1 MSEAIIRVFQ
11 RFPALRP
18 YALLSFAIGILV
30 LFFLLP
36 LLIMLLYSFAQRG
49 TYGGIKPVE
58 DFTQYLTSLQ
68 WLSNYIRSFEPI
80 YLEIYARSLWMAVF
94 TTLLCLL
101 IGYPIAYFISLKVK
115 PTWKNTL
122 LTLVVVPFW
131 TSFLIRTYAWI
142 IILRSEGL
150 INHALMAL
158 GWINSPIETLLYSE
172 FAVMLGLVYGELP
185 FMILPLYA
193 SIEKLDT
200 ALLEASSDLGANPF
214 WTFIK
219 VTLPATLPG
228 ILAGIILVFIP
239 TIGAFITP
247 DLLGGAKSILVGN
260 LIQNQFAIARD
271 KPFGSAICFGLTAFV
286 LLLLFIYARYTTR
299 KEKAV
304 FL

>member
-1 MSEAIIRVFQ
+1 MTEAIVRVFQ
-11 RFPALRP
+11 RFPGLRP
-18 YALLSFAIGILV
+18 YALLFLSLIILIT
-30 LFFLLP
+30 FFIFP
-36 LLIMLLYSFAQRG
+36 LLIMLIFSFAQRG
-49 TYGGIKPVE
+49 TYGGIKPIE
-58 DFTQYLTSLQ
+58 DFGQYIASFQ

-80 YLEIYARSLWMAVF
+80 YLEIYARSLWMAVG
-94 TTLLCLL
+94 TTLLCLI
-101 IGYPIAYFISLKVK
+101 IGYPIAYYISLKVK
-115 PTWKNTL
+115 PSLKNTL

-142 IILRSEGL
+142 VILRSEGL
-150 INHALMAL
+150 INHALMGL
-158 GWINSPIETLLYSE
+158 GIIQSPIETLLYSE

-200 ALLEASSDLGANPF
+200 ALLEAASDLGANAF

-271 KPFGSAICFGLTAFV
+271 KPFGAAICFGLTAFV
-286 LLLLFIYARYTTR
+286 LALLFLYARRSTR
-299 KEKAV
+299 REKAI
-304 FL
+304 FA

>member
-1 MSEAIIRVFQ
+1 MSEVILRAFQ
-11 RFPALRP
+11 RFPSLRP
-18 YALLSFAIGILV
+18 YALAFLALAILAT
-30 LFFLLP
+30 FFLFP

-49 TYGGIKPVE
+49 TYGGIKPIA
-58 DFTQYLTSLQ
+58 DLAQYISSWQ
-68 WLSNYIRSFEPI
+68 WLSNYIRSLEPI
-80 YLEIYARSLWMAVF
+80 YIEIYARSLWMAVV
-94 TTLLCLL
+94 TTLLCLI
-101 IGYPIAYFISLKVK
+101 IGYPISYFISLKVK
-115 PTWKNTL
+115 PSWKNTL

-150 INHALMAL
+150 INQALL
-158 GWINSPIETLLYSE
+158 GLGLISSPIETLLYSE
-172 FAVMLGLVYGELP
+172 FAVMIGLVYGELP

-200 ALLEASSDLGANPF
+200 ALLEAASDLGANAF
-214 WTFIK
+214 WTFWK

-228 ILAGIILVFIP
+228 ILAGVILVFIP

-260 LIQNQFAIARD
+260 LIQNQFVIARD

-286 LLLLFIYARYTTR
+286 LLLLFLYARYTTR

-304 FL
+304 FI